1 MKIAIE
7 IPDETIENCWLDGY
21 CFPSMLMRTDLCV
34 ATTKGDFQDVIRGDA
49 IWEYQY
55 QEEDGTLVEG
65 SSYIYLTR
73 QKIIAGLQKLQQ
85 DYPKHFDD
93 LIEGQHDA
101 ITGSVLQQVILL
113 GDVEYG

>member
-1 MKIAIE
+1 ME
-7 IPDETIENCWLDGY
+7 
-21 CFPSMLMRTDLCV
+21 F
-34 ATTKGDFQDVIRGDA
+34 
-49 IWEYQY
+49 EYL
-55 QEEDGTLVEG
+55 EEDGTHVEG
-65 SSYIYLTR
+65 SGPLYLSR
-73 QKIIAGLQKLQQ
+73 GAIRVGLQKLQQ

>member
-7 IPDETIENCWLDGY
+7 IPNETIENCWWDGY
-21 CFPSMLMRTDLCV
+21 SFPTMLHRTDLCV
-34 ATTKGDFQDVIRGDA
+34 ETTKGDFQAVIRGDA
-49 IWEYQY
+49 EWEYHY
-55 QEEDGTLVEG
+55 VEEDGEIIKTV
-65 SSYIYLTR
+65 YLNR
-73 QKIIAGLQKLQQ
+73 EAILIGLKKLQQ